1 MTPPVANIAMDKP
14 MAKTTVFSPKRLTFA
29 LLGLAFVALGAVGV
43 FLPGIP
49 TVGPLLAASFFFT
62 KSFPQLERRLIRNRF
77 FKPYLKFVDGDV
89 PMPLKAKLISM
100 VLMWASILTSCSI
113 LCSRPDTN
121 YWLPGIIV
129 ALGFV
134 GTGFIAN
141 FQRKKFVRSTV
152 AEDSSSPPDHEPKTR
167 S

>member
-1 MTPPVANIAMDKP
+1 
-14 MAKTTVFSPKRLTFA
+14 MAKTTVFSPRRLTFA
-29 LLGLAFVALGAVGV
+29 VLGLAFVALGAVGV

-49 TVGPLLAASFFFT
+49 TVGPLLLASFFFT
-62 KSFPQLERRLIRNRF
+62 KSFPQLEQRLIRNRF

-100 VLMWASILTSCSI
+100 VLMWASILASCSF
-113 LCSRPDTN
+113 LCSRTDAN

-141 FQRKKFVRSTV
+141 FQRNKTFQSQTP
-152 AEDSSSPPDHEPKTR
+152 EESDSPTDKDLNAR
-167 S
+167 G